1 MNLRMWICKLNVE
14 RCVFASFESCCG
26 DLTYNVG
33 ASKEGENVGGQSESG
48 PQLGCVDREIPPVM
62 RDVSE

>member
-48 PQLGCVDREIPPVM
+48 PQLGCVDR
-62 RDVSE
+62 